1 MSNLP
6 GIELK
11 SVVIPSL
18 SEVTINTE
26 DLLELVDGP
35 DVLNGE
41 VELHL
46 GRRPV
51 AEVVRPDLLV
61 VAAPL
66 QQVIQRVRHLE
77 RHRGSRPGKHSG
89 DLLLTKILPVK
100 SCSFFTTIFKISG
113 VDNFVGINSF
123 RL

>member
-26 DLLELVDGP
+26 NLLELVDGP
-35 DVLNGE
+35 DVLYGE

-61 VAAPL
+61 VAAAL
-66 QQVIQRVRHLE
+66 QQVVQHVRHLHGHGGT
-77 RHRGSRPGKHSG
+77 RS
-89 DLLLTKILPVK
+89 
-100 SCSFFTTIFKISG
+100 
-113 VDNFVGINSF
+113 
-123 RL
+123 